1 LKKQKEGNTYME
13 IYIGGMEIL
22 FKSIDEMNTEF
33 IRRFI
38 LDYIESM
45 L

>member
-1 LKKQKEGNTYME
+1 ME